1 MDMELLLD
9 DFKEWA
15 KRNLKE
21 IILFAVAFI
30 VVIVGL
36 MISSSQ
42 RNMVKNA
49 DNQVSQVKSQIEAYK
64 TKSDAQ
70 SVSADGLDTARV
82 EKDESVLEKFY
93 KVAFSFKSEDEYNDV
108 RSSVRVDYKLDDKS
122 EFFKY
127 FYQSISDELADGQSE
142 PLESHAR
149 KSTDKY
155 DCAYKNMTNYVYTI
169 NDGVYTYISDVILTS
184 NGKDYEVVIIPSVD
198 VHGNIVSIEGYTV
211 TE

>member
-9 DFKEWA
+9 DLKEWA

-21 IILFAVAFI
+21 IILFVVAFI
-30 VVIVGL
+30 VLIVGL
-36 MISSSQ
+36 RISSSQ
-42 RNMVKNA
+42 RSIVRNA
-49 DNQVSQVKSQIEAYK
+49 KNQVSQVKSQIEVYK
-64 TKSDAQ
+64 TKSDVQ
-70 SVSADGLDTARV
+70 SVSGDGLDTSRV
-82 EKDESVLEKFY
+82 ETDELILENFY

-108 RSSVRVDYKLDDKS
+108 RSNIRVDYKLDSKS

-127 FYQSISDELADGQSE
+127 FYQTISDELTDGQSE

-155 DCAYKNMTNYVYTI
+155 DCAYKSMTNYVYTI

-184 NGKDYEVVIIPSVD
+184 NGKDYEVVIVPSVD
-198 VHGNIVSIEGYTV
+198 SNGNITNIEGYTV